1 MSCSTKGIKL
11 SNDNKCYTLKNTNVT
26 FSLNQQSQII
36 LNEKPYLNFILTH
49 YFYRYQDKC
58 TSKTEDG
65 LIIITCEGINT
76 NRLPNFGFVMSQHVF
91 SYKPKE
97 LFVDGKFLIQFKP
110 NSENFENQIIIG
122 KEYLEN
128 SDFAINNEEGKL
140 FLYSNPIIYTK
151 NETTCIEPPDTPTD
165 LRIEAWQIAII
176 VVV

>member
-1 MSCSTKGIKL
+1 
-11 SNDNKCYTLKNTNVT
+11 
-26 FSLNQQSQII
+26 
-36 LNEKPYLNFILTH
+36 
-49 YFYRYQDKC
+49 
-58 TSKTEDG
+58 
-65 LIIITCEGINT
+65 
-76 NRLPNFGFVMSQHVF
+76 MSQHVF

-176 VVV
+176 VVVSVLGLNIIFFILYYFLKRKRMKSKDYSPIK